1 MTVQTRRQAQTRINK
16 ESMAM
21 SFNLSEWALK
31 NRTLVLYAMILLG
44 AMGAISYA
52 NLGQSEDPP
61 FTF

>member
-44 AMGAISYA
+44 AMGAISY
-52 NLGQSEDPP
+52 DVP
-61 FTF
+61 T